1 MLSPDLPT
9 RIRLDAHI
17 ERLPP
22 TADGV
27 WVYFAHEDTLKSRF
41 KIGSTFRGPEM
52 RKFELA
58 LGNSQIRL
66 WCAMPGSRKL
76 ECLLKGRFLKDRV
89 DGREIFHTNPWQAY
103 INRLV
108 KLRGGKFY

>member
-1 MLSPDLPT
+1 MSSDLPK
-9 RIRLDAHI
+9 RIPLDSYI

-27 WVYFAHEDTLKSRF
+27 WVYFAHEDADKSRF
-41 KIGSTFRGPEM
+41 KIGSTFRGPEL
-52 RKFELA
+52 RRFELA

-76 ECLLKGRFLKDRV
+76 DCLLKGRFMRDRV
-89 DGREIFHTNPWQAY
+89 DGREIFLTSPWAAY
-103 INRLV
+103 IERLV
-108 KLRGGKFY
+108 KMRGGKFW